1 MKDNHHITQT
11 VKINI
16 NNSGNKQSRRR
27 NNTQRNFRGLGGGG
41 GGGGSGG
48 LGGGFSIPPII
59 HNDNKPDISNV
70 ENTLQK
76 QENSL
81 QRIYDNQMMQRSYS
95 NYNRDDEYADYPRLE
110 APHLSHMEE
119 LKDDIYPIE
128 DKVGEDDSDDT
139 GSFHM
144 APEEPKKDDEEEP
157 FSPPHSITRELK
169 FATPFKEKLKGR
181 KRIEASEMGANELEK
196 RVKREVRLLN
206 RLDEKHPGGHPNI
219 EKYKRNIKA
228 DISDIHRQ
236 THGEKNVS
244 HLLPFKFQ

>member
-16 NNSGNKQSRRR
+16 NNSGNKPSRRR
-27 NNTQRNFRGLGGGG
+27 SNSRRNFRGLGG

-70 ENTLQK
+70 EN
-76 QENSL
+76 SL
-81 QRIYDNQMMQRSYS
+81 QRIYDNQMMQRSHS
-95 NYNRDDEYADYPRLE
+95 NYIRDGYAHYPQIE
-110 APHLSHMEE
+110 APHFSHMEDV
-119 LKDDIYPIE
+119 KDDIYPIE
-128 DKVGEDDSDDT
+128 DRVGEDDSDDT

-144 APEEPKKDDEEEP
+144 APEEIRRDDEEEP
-157 FSPPHSITRELK
+157 FSPPHSVTRELK